1 MNDDWKLCIG
11 FAAFFICLAT
21 IAYILDCFIE
31 REARR
36 QFYRDLVR
44 LVMLYEQS
52 DLFEITIQVPK
63 ILGPRIIRLAS
74 YEAVI
79 KDLSNAY
86 ESGLTD
92 YHSMLAYVLSLHKSY
107 CFSNRD
113 LIKFKNK
120 LLKEKTK

>member
-1 MNDDWKLCIG
+1 MNEDLKVCLG
-11 FAAFFICLAT
+11 FAAIFISFAI

-44 LVMLYEQS
+44 LVMLYENS
-52 DLFEITIQVPK
+52 DLLQCSIQVPK
-63 ILGPRIIRLAS
+63 ILGPRIVRFAS
-74 YEAVI
+74 YEAII
-79 KDLSNAY
+79 KDLLNAY
-86 ESGLTD
+86 EAGLTD
-92 YHSMLAYVLSLHKSY
+92 YHSLLAFILSLHKSY